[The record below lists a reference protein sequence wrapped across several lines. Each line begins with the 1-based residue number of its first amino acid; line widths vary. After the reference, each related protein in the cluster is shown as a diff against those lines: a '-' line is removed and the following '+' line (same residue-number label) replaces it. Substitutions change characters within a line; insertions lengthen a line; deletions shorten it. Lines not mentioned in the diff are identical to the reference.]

1 MCHENDG
8 NALAAIL
15 EESLYAVSAN
25 DEDITPRFFERF
37 FALHPGQRAN
47 FFHPNI
53 TCGAMVNEI
62 LQSLLGL
69 ATQES
74 WVPTS
79 IQSLVIAHRSYGDIP
94 LALYDEALDLL
105 VETLALAAG
114 ERWTTQYDAAWRTQC
129 AELKIMIARA
139 H

>member
-1 MCHENDG
+1 MESTD
-8 NALAAIL
+8 NALADIL
-15 EESLYAVSAN
+15 EESLYAVTEN
-25 DEDITPRFFERF
+25 GEDITPRFFDQF
-37 FALHPGQRAN
+37 FALHPEQRAN

-53 TCGAMVNEI
+53 TCGAMVTEI

-69 ATQES
+69 ATRES

-105 VETLALAAG
+105 VDTLAIAAG
-114 ERWTTQYDAAWRTQC
+114 ERWTSAYDAAWRQQC
-129 AELKIMIARA
+129 AALKEMIARA

>member
-1 MCHENDG
+1 METTE
-8 NALAAIL
+8 NALATVL
-15 EESLYAVSAN
+15 EESLYAVTA
-25 DEDITPRFFERF
+25 DGEDITRRFFDRF
-37 FALHPGQRAN
+37 FALHPDQRTN
-47 FFHPNI
+47 FFHPDS

-62 LQSLLGL
+62 LQSLMGL

-94 LALYDEALDLL
+94 LVLYNEALDLL
-105 VETLALAAG
+105 VDTLAAAAG
-114 ERWTTQYDAAWRTQC
+114 NRWTAQYDAAWRQQC
-129 AELKIMIARA
+129 AQLKEMIARA

>member
-1 MCHENDG
+1 MKTTE

-25 DEDITPRFFERF
+25 GEDITPRFFDRF
-37 FALHPGQRAN
+37 FALHPDQRAN
-47 FFHPNI
+47 FFHPDS

-79 IQSLVIAHRSYGDIP
+79 IQSLVIAHRSYGNIP
-94 LALYDEALDLL
+94 LVLYDEALDLL

-114 ERWTTQYDAAWRTQC
+114 KRWTTQYDAAWRTTVRSC
-129 AELKIMIARA
+129 KEMIARA